1 MAQEVI
7 SQDGVF
13 HVCDNKGP
21 LEGPTES
28 ETECRDNMVKPCPLA
43 SDVAGL
49 KLRYNLREPD

>member
-1 MAQEVI
+1 MAQAVI

-13 HVCDNKGP
+13 HVRDNKGP
-21 LEGPTES
+21 LEGP
-28 ETECRDNMVKPCPLA
+28 TECRDNMVKPCPLA